1 MNSKTPIRVLIADDH
16 EVVRRG
22 LSFALAAHDDL
33 LLVGEAA
40 DGQEAAA
47 ACAEVQPDVILMDIQ
62 MPRMNGIEAA
72 RVIRQQHPQIRI
84 IALTTFSD
92 QETVLE
98 MLQAGA
104 SGYLLKTTTMD
115 ELASA
120 IRLAANGQLTLSAE
134 AAQVLLRPTPAAPNA
149 AKPDASFHLT
159 ERELEVLRLMVEG
172 LNNAEIAAQLVVS
185 RSTVKFHVSSILA
198 KMNVT
203 SRVDAVRLALQ
214 SGLVG

>member
-1 MNSKTPIRVLIADDH
+1 MNTKTPIRVLVVDDH

-22 LSFALAAHDDL
+22 LSFALSAHEDM

-40 DGQEAAA
+40 DGQEAVA
-47 ACAEVQPDVILMDIQ
+47 ACAAAQPDVILMDIQ

-72 RVIRQQHPQIRI
+72 RLIRQQHPQIRI

-92 QETVLE
+92 QEMVLE

-104 SGYLLKTTTMD
+104 SGYLLKTTTMS

-120 IRLAANGQLTLSAE
+120 IRLAASGQMTLSAE
-134 AAQVLLRPTPAAPNA
+134 AAQTLLYPAPAAASPVAPTA
-149 AKPDASFHLT
+149 AFHLT
-159 ERELEVLRLMVEG
+159 ERELEVLRLMVDG
-172 LNNAEIAAQLVVS
+172 LNNAEIAAELVVS

-214 SGLVG
+214 SGLAG

>member
-1 MNSKTPIRVLIADDH
+1 MNGKAPIRVLVVDDH

-22 LSFALAAHDDL
+22 LSFALAAHEDL
-33 LLVGEAA
+33 LLAGEAA
-40 DGQEAAA
+40 DGQEALEACAA
-47 ACAEVQPDVILMDIQ
+47 AQPDVILMDIQ

-72 RVIRQQHPQIRI
+72 RLIRQQHPQVRI

-92 QETVLE
+92 EETVRD
-98 MLQAGA
+98 MLQAGC
-104 SGYLLKTTTMD
+104 SGYLLKTTTMN

-120 IRLAANGQLTLSAE
+120 IRLAISGQLTLSAE
-134 AAQVLLRPTPAAPNA
+134 AVQTLLYPTPAAPQPA
-149 AKPDASFHLT
+149 EPAVSFHLT
-159 ERELEVLRLMVEG
+159 ERELEVLRWMVEG

-198 KMNVT
+198 KMNVS

-214 SGLVG
+214 SGLAG

>member
-1 MNSKTPIRVLIADDH
+1 MNAKTPIRVLIADDH

-22 LSFALAAHDDL
+22 LSFALAAHEDL
-33 LLVGEAA
+33 LLAGEAA
-40 DGQEAAA
+40 DGQEAVE
-47 ACAEVQPDVILMDIQ
+47 ACATARPDVILMDIQ

-72 RVIRQQHPQIRI
+72 RLIRQQYPQIRI

-92 QETVLE
+92 QDMVRE

-120 IRLAANGQLTLSAE
+120 IRLAISGQLTLSAE
-134 AAQVLLRPTPAAPNA
+134 AAQTLLNPMPAAPPPA
-149 AKPDASFHLT
+149 EPVIPFHLT
-159 ERELEVLRLMVEG
+159 ERELEVLRLMVAG

-198 KMNVT
+198 RMNVT

-214 SGLVG
+214 SGLVD